1 MPLLSA
7 ACVQVPAS
15 SVLAGAGPGGGG
27 QQVQGRAQAVP
38 TPGLHMEVSQV
49 RAQLGHAPA
58 PGDRRPQAQRQP
70 GLRRRRGP
78 AHERRKGWRAA
89 PRTYESIAE
98 EVTRSD
104 TEQIE
109 AVTKQ
114 VVAESVTEQVAES
127 DIEGVAVTVRDAEEA
142 AETVAE

>member
-1 MPLLSA
+1 MCRSPPPQSQLALGLGA
-7 ACVQVPAS
+7 AVSRGRGVPELCPH
-15 SVLAGAGPGGGG
+15 LA
-27 QQVQGRAQAVP
+27 
-38 TPGLHMEVSQV
+38 LHMEVSQV
-49 RAQLGHAPA
+49 QAQLGHAPA
-58 PGDRRPQAQRQP
+58 PADRRPQAPRQP

-109 AVTKQ
+109 AVTEQ

-142 AETVAE
+142 AETITE